1 MTAWTQLTELLKA
14 LNSETRQRILLE
26 LFRDGKERTVNQV
39 AEEMGLG
46 QSTASEHL
54 SQMKR
59 TGILS
64 SRRVGKEVLYRPDRE
79 KLLVQLRGLIQLVE
93 DCCPPKP

>member
-1 MTAWTQLTELLKA
+1 MTSWEPLTDLLKA

-39 AEEMGLG
+39 AEDMKLG

-59 TGILS
+59 AGILT
-64 SRRVGKEVLYRPDRE
+64 SRRVGKEVYYRPDRE
-79 KLLVQLRGLIQLVE
+79 KLLWQLRGLVQLVE
-93 DCCPPKP
+93 ECCPPFS